1 MNSKDKLFYVA
12 AKAFIEND
20 AGKLLLLKTSISPHR
35 VIKEAYWDFPGGRL
49 QPGQDVLD
57 ALRAEIAEET
67 GIQKITVGDVM
78 TTVISNHLS
87 YIDGR
92 EVGLLLVIYNVA
104 VPPESLIT
112 LSEEHVAYEW
122 VTAAEAKKRLGHK
135 YPQVFIDNL

>member
-1 MNSKDKLFYVA
+1 MSSKDKLFYVA

-20 AGKLLLLKTSISPHR
+20 AGKVLLLKTSISPHR

-49 QPGQDVLD
+49 RPGQDVLD

-67 GIQKITVGDVM
+67 GIRKITVGDVM

-87 YIDGR
+87 YI
-92 EVGLLLVIYNVA
+92 A

-122 VTAAEAKKRLGHK
+122 VTVAEAKKRLGHK
-135 YPQVFIDNL
+135 YPQDFIDNL